1 MDNWNGIASLLIACI
16 ELVLIINILIFAEK
30 NRFNKIT
37 VVFLIVLMIYQVLEF
52 VMCHLGYSSSF
63 LAYIAFIDIS
73 FLPPL
78 DLYLIYTF
86 FIKKN
91 DNLRYLFVLPFV
103 FIIYYA
109 LVLNRFEVASCTV
122 FYAVY
127 NYPHGTLFG
136 IYYYLPIAASIFFL
150 ISYLRKGTVKKNIY
164 FAGLLLTGHVIMAIP
179 VLFAFLLA
187 ALRMPGML
195 NSVESIMCKFA
206 FSYALCLTFFALN
219 NKESA
224 NE

>member
-1 MDNWNGIASLLIACI
+1 
-16 ELVLIINILIFAEK
+16 
-30 NRFNKIT
+30 
-37 VVFLIVLMIYQVLEF
+37 MIYQLLEF
-52 VMCHLGYSSSF
+52 VMCHLNYSSSF

-78 DLYLIYTF
+78 DLFLIYTF
-86 FIKKN
+86 FIRKN
-91 DNLRYLFVLPFV
+91 DNLRYLFIFPFF

-127 NYPHGTLFG
+127 HYPLGTLYG
-136 IYYYLPIAASIFFL
+136 VCYYLPIAASVFFL
-150 ISYLRKGTVKKNIY
+150 ISYLRKGTVRKNIL

-219 NKESA
+219 NKESV

>member
-1 MDNWNGIASLLIACI
+1 MN
-16 ELVLIINILIFAEK
+16 
-30 NRFNKIT
+30 
-37 VVFLIVLMIYQVLEF
+37 
-52 VMCHLGYSSSF
+52 
-63 LAYIAFIDIS
+63 
-73 FLPPL
+73 
-78 DLYLIYTF
+78 
-86 FIKKN
+86 
-91 DNLRYLFVLPFV
+91 NLRYLFILPFI

-127 NYPHGTLFG
+127 HYPHGNSLWCILLFTYSG
-136 IYYYLPIAASIFFL
+136 IYIFLNFL
-150 ISYLRKGTVKKNIY
+150 SEERNCSKKYIY

-187 ALRMPGML
+187 ALRMPEML

-219 NKESA
+219 NKESVK
-224 NE
+224 

>member
-1 MDNWNGIASLLIACI
+1 
-16 ELVLIINILIFAEK
+16 
-30 NRFNKIT
+30 
-37 VVFLIVLMIYQVLEF
+37 MIYQVLEF
-52 VMCHLGYSSSF
+52 VMCHLNYSSSF

-78 DLYLIYTF
+78 DLYLVYTF
-86 FIKKN
+86 FIRGN
-91 DNLRYLFVLPFV
+91 INLRYLFVLPFF

-109 LVLNRFEVASCTV
+109 LVLNSFEVASCTV

-127 NYPHGTLFG
+127 HYPLGTLYG
-136 IYYYLPIAASIFFL
+136 VYYYLPIVISVFFL
-150 ISYLRKGTVKKNIY
+150 IYYLRKGTVQKNIL
-164 FAGLLLTGHVIMAIP
+164 FAGLLLIGHVIMVIP

-206 FSYALCLTFFALN
+206 FSYAICLTFFALN
-219 NKESA
+219 NKESL